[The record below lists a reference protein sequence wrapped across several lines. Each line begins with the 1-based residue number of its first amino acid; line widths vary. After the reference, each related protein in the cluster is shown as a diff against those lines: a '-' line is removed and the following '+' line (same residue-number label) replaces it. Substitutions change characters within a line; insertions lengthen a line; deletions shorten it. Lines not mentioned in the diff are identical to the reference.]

1 MNWYKDFGSY
11 ELALILLFLLAY
23 LIYAIRFYRASRL
36 IKARPLVFFSKLA
49 LRTLV
54 FALLLMAW
62 LGPTFGQSKKEV
74 KAMGKDIFIA
84 VDLSTSMNATDVQP
98 SRLEKV
104 KFELKKMVGAFASDR
119 VGLIIFGTE
128 AFIQS
133 PLTFDASALN
143 LFIETLHT
151 GLVPYGGTD
160 LTAPLQLALDKLQAQ
175 AERSGQPS
183 SRLVILISDG
193 EDFGEEAAIL
203 ATQYQQE
210 GIRLYTLGVGT
221 AEGGRIRERRMYK
234 RNKEGEEI
242 ITRLN
247 ADALKELAGKAGG
260 SYYEINDRLN
270 ETQRL
275 INAVAA
281 IEGEMQDAR
290 LVDVSA
296 NRYFYFLAAALLL
309 LALDALLHLKLMRL

>member
-11 ELALILLFLLAY
+11 ELALILLFGLAY
-23 LIYAIRFYRASRL
+23 LIYAIRFYRASRMV
-36 IKARPLVFFSKLA
+36 KARPAVFVSKLV
-49 LRTLV
+49 LRSLV

-62 LGPTFGQSKKEV
+62 LGPTFGQAKKEV
-74 KAMGKDIFIA
+74 KAIGKDIFIA
-84 VDLSTSMNATDVQP
+84 VDLSKSMNATDVQP

-104 KFELKKMVGAFASDR
+104 KFELKKMVNAFSSDR
-119 VGLIIFGTE
+119 VGLIIFGNE

-133 PLTFDASALN
+133 PLTFDGSALN

-151 GLVPYGGTD
+151 ELVPYGGTD
-160 LTAPLQLALDKLQAQ
+160 LAAPLQLALDKLLKEDTQ
-175 AERSGQPS
+175 GGKPS

-193 EDFGEEAAIL
+193 EDFGEEALFL
-203 ATQYQQE
+203 ANEYQEQ
-210 GIRLYTLGVGT
+210 GIRLFALGVGT
-221 AEGGRIRERRMYK
+221 PEGGRIRERRMYK
-234 RNKEGEEI
+234 RDKEGKEI

-247 ADALKELAGKAGG
+247 SDALKSLASKANGT
-260 SYYEINDRLN
+260 YYEINDRLN

-290 LVDVSA
+290 MVDVSS
-296 NRYFYFLAAALLL
+296 NQYFYFLAAALVL
-309 LALDALLHLKLMRL
+309 LALDALVHLKLLHL